1 MPSIAHLARIL
12 SLLIVL
18 RGALAGPIVVRVRR
32 AASPA
37 AVSISDPFQDTPC
50 AEDAAKKAISSSTS
64 KFGANNLIA
73 NNGGVQKAADTTKGA
88 SIADF
93 LGFDPASANGNAKEE
108 TKNADGSVAVGS
120 NGGKSSSSNNN
131 ANRITVVDP
140 TDKKKEVAQ
149 GATNT
154 VDSLRSSGDKKLSSA
169 GDNGKAIQSSA
180 GKGTQSSSTD
190 NRNPIAV
197 KVDGSASPA
206 TADSNNAALSQTGKA
221 SKEANESVGL
231 NKGESSFRPLTG
243 DNNKIGAKADAN
255 ANRFGTEGS
264 GSKIGTQGNTLGV
277 TAQKPGEQSSEKGAA
292 ASGSISGNRTPGN
305 DFPPSAGD
313 ASRLLSSTNPP
324 NTSDHIAAD
333 TTIPL
338 ASAEHAKG
346 AADAQGKAKGAQGSI
361 GNQQGAAAPKL
372 GEQAKSDTKVAEG
385 SVDSAAGHPHSS
397 AAGPAVSVLNG
408 NTNVG
413 NIEGLQSNV
422 VGDNNSGKQA
432 GKANAGKKGD
442 DC

>member
-18 RGALAGPIVVRVRR
+18 RGALAGPIIVR
-32 AASPA
+32 
-37 AVSISDPFQDTPC
+37 DTPC
-50 AEDAAKKAISSSTS
+50 AEDAAKNAISSSTS
-64 KFGANNLIA
+64 KLGANNLIA

-93 LGFDPASANGNAKEE
+93 FGFDPASANGNAKEE

-169 GDNGKAIQSSA
+169 GDNGK
-180 GKGTQSSSTD
+180 GTQSSSTD

-206 TADSNNAALSQTGKA
+206 TADGRTPADSSNAALSQTGKA
-221 SKEANESVGL
+221 SKDNKEANESVGL

-264 GSKIGTQGNTLGV
+264 GSKVGTQGNTVGV

-324 NTSDHIAAD
+324 NTSSDHIAAD

-338 ASAEHAKG
+338 ASADHAKG

-385 SVDSAAGHPHSS
+385 SVDSAAGHPFMKHT
-397 AAGPAVSVLNG
+397 AVPGVSVLNG

-432 GKANAGKKGD
+432 GKANGGKKGD